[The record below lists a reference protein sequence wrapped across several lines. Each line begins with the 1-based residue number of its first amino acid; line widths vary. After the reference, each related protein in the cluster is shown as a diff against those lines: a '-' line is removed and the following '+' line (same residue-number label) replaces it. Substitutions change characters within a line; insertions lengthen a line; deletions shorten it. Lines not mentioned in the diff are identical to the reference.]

1 LKSLKSR
8 RKNTKIWTKR
18 KNTRPRFFLF
28 LLLSLMIILPV
39 AWVLMLRLEG
49 EKPSARIELSS
60 PFIGVSQ
67 ELSGTVTDQ
76 RSGVRK
82 LWIGLLKDGKEVVLM
97 EKDFPAGG
105 FIRGGMVHEEPFKIL
120 IGPKLLGLTDGK
132 AILRMTVW
140 DYSWRGW
147 LNGNRTYIEKEIVID
162 TQPPEVDILT
172 LTHNVS
178 QGGAG
183 LVIFRVSEPG
193 TKSGVVVGENFFPG
207 HSGYFKDDD
216 IFMAF
221 FALNY
226 DQGPGTQIFVKATD
240 PAGNSARTGFPYY
253 IKKKV
258 FKKDVINLSDTFL
271 NRNMPDFYT
280 GNKQDSRMSM
290 LEKFISVNSNLR
302 QANTKKI
309 KDQCKNTEKTLY
321 WEGAFLRLPGS
332 ATRAGFAD
340 HRSYRYKGDVIDRQ
354 VHMGIDLA
362 SVSHSPVPAAN
373 RGKVI
378 FTGAVGIYGKT
389 IIIDHGFGLF
399 SSYSHLSRIGV
410 QKGQMVSKGDIIGR
424 TGTTGLVGGDHLHF
438 GMLVHNTFVSPLEWW
453 DVSWIENNVLTRIKN
468 IKSGE

>member
-1 LKSLKSR
+1 MKRK
-8 RKNTKIWTKR
+8 RKNTKIWSKK
-18 KNTRPRFFLF
+18 KNTGLRPFLF
-28 LLLSLMIILPV
+28 ILLSLIIILPV
-39 AWVLMLRLEG
+39 AWIMTFRLEG
-49 EKPSARIELSS
+49 GKPSVRIGLSS

-67 ELSGTVTDQ
+67 ELSGTVTDK

-97 EKDFPAGG
+97 EKDFPTAG
-105 FIRGGMVHEEPFKIL
+105 FIRGGMVHEESFKIM
-120 IGPKLLGLTDGK
+120 IGPKVLGFTDGK
-132 AILRMTVW
+132 AILRMSVW

-147 LNGNRTYIEKEIVID
+147 LHGNRTDIEKEITID
-162 TQPPEVDILT
+162 TKPPEVDILT
-172 LTHNVS
+172 LRHNIS

-183 LVIFRVSEPG
+183 LVVFRVSEPD
-193 TKSGVVVGENFFPG
+193 TKSGVSVGGNFFPG

-240 PAGNSARTGFPYY
+240 PAGNSARAGFPYY
-253 IKKKV
+253 IKKRV

-271 NRNMPDFYT
+271 NRNMPDFY
-280 GNKQDSRMSM
+280 NNNIQDSQVSM

-340 HRSYRYKGDVIDRQ
+340 HRSYRYKGDIIDRQ

-362 SVSHSPVPAAN
+362 SVSHSPVPATN
-373 RGKVI
+373 RGKVV
-378 FTGAVGIYGKT
+378 FTETVGIYGKT

-399 SSYSHLSRIGV
+399 SSYSHLSHIGV

-424 TGTTGLVGGDHLHF
+424 TGTTGLAVGDHLHF
-438 GMLVHNTFVSPLEWW
+438 GMLVHNTFVNPLEWW
-453 DVSWIENNVLTRIKN
+453 DMSWIENNVLTRIKN
-468 IKSGE
+468 VKSGE